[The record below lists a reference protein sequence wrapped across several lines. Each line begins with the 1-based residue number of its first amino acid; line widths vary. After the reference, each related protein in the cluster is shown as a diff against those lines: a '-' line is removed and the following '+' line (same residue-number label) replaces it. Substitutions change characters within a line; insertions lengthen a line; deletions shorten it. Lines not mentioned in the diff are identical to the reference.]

1 MKRTIVL
8 LVASVSMLAGC
19 GGSKNSPPA
28 MQPNTSVQFTALAKQ
43 VLAAPADTAAPVEV
57 TNLNIVFGDDENP
70 QAFDDILPPAI

>member
-28 MQPNTSVQFTALAKQ
+28 MQPNSSVQFTALAKQ

-57 TNLNIVFGDDENP
+57 AGLNIAYGDDENP
-70 QAFDDILPPAI
+70 QAFDDVLPPAT